1 MCKQRSTRTE
11 IRANLSFFGYKKDK
25 PKKTKRNRLL
35 SVSMSV
41 QFWRFQKKKQPILS
55 ISVLIL
61 VYES

>member
-41 QFWRFQKKKQPILS
+41 QFWRFQKKKTADFVDFCSNFSL
-55 ISVLIL
+55 
-61 VYES
+61 